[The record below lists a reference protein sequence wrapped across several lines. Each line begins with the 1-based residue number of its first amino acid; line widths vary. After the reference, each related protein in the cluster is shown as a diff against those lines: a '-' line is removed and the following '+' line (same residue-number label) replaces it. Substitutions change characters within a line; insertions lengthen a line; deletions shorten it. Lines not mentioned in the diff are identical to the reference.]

1 MGLYEE
7 LQWRGLVKDISHE
20 ERAMEMLNND
30 NIRFYCG
37 FDPTGQSLTIGHLVQ
52 IVRMKLLQQYGHTPV
67 VLIGGATGLIGDP
80 RESGERTMLT
90 LEQSLYNAKMIENQI
105 NNFLDKDEV
114 IYVNN
119 NDWIK
124 DIDMITFLRDYGK
137 NFNVSYMLAK
147 ENVQS
152 RLQTGIS
159 YTEFSYMIIQAID
172 FLHLYENFNVKL
184 QFGGSDQWGNI
195 TTGLELIRK
204 VKGENDAF
212 GMSSPLLLKSD
223 GTKFGKS
230 EGGALWLDR
239 KLTTPYEIYQ
249 YFLNTSDDDVPT
261 YLKNLTLLKKDEI
274 IALENSIKKHPELRL
289 AQKRLA
295 EEVVIFMHGK
305 EALKEALAVTEALFT
320 NDFNNLNKDAFK
332 SLENTLDNTIVAKE
346 ITLMQALIN
355 LKLASS
361 NREAREFI
369 NNGAVYINGVKVE
382 DIEYVIKQELALFDK
397 YFIIR
402 RGRKKSALL
411 IMED

>member
-7 LQWRGLVKDISHE
+7 LVWRNMVKDVSDE
-20 ERAMEMLNND
+20 ARAKEMLNND

-37 FDPTGQSLTIGHLVQ
+37 FDPTGQSLTVGHLVQ
-52 IVRMKLLQQYGHTPV
+52 IVRMKLLQSYGHTPV

-80 RESGERTMLT
+80 RESGERTMLS
-90 LEQSLYNAKMIENQI
+90 LEQSLYNAKLIENQI
-105 NNFLDKDEV
+105 NQYLNKDDV

-137 NFNVSYMLAK
+137 HFNISYMLAK
-147 ENVQS
+147 ENVSS

-159 YTEFSYMIIQAID
+159 YTEFSYMLIQAMD
-172 FLHLYENFNVKL
+172 FLHLYENLNVKL

-204 VKGENDAF
+204 VKGENEAL

-230 EGGALWLDR
+230 ESGALWLDR
-239 KLTTPYEIYQ
+239 NLTSPYEIYQ
-249 YFLNTSDDDVPT
+249 YFLNTTDADTPE
-261 YLKNLTLLKKDEI
+261 YLRSLTLLKKDEI
-274 IALENSIKKHPELRL
+274 IALENSIDKNPEFRL

-295 EEVVIFMHGK
+295 EEVVILMHGK
-305 EALKEALAVTEALFT
+305 KALEEALAVTKALFT
-320 NDFNNLNKDAFK
+320 NDFNELSIDAFK
-332 SLENTLDNTIVAKE
+332 SLEITLDTHKFKKE
-346 ITLMQALIN
+346 ISIIDALVN
-355 LKLASS
+355 TNLASS

-369 NNGAVYINGVKVE
+369 KNGAVYINGQK
-382 DIEYVIKQELALFDK
+382 IEGNEFIINNDLSLHNQ

-402 RGRKKSALL
+402 RGKKRNALL
-411 IMED
+411 VNIG